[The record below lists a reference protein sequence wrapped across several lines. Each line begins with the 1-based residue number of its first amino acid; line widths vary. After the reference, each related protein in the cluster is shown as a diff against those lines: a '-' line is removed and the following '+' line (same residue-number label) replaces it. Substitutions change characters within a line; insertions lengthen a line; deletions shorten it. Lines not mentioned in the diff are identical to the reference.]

1 MRAQLPQLFPRP
13 RELNLRGGFLP
24 APAAPHPT
32 GAFLKTLPQTIV
44 EAQAAL
50 DESKHTACRIE
61 LLAKLAPE
69 SYYLEITSGGIHL
82 QASDAA
88 GVLYGCQTLRQIHE
102 QNPKEL
108 PQLEI
113 LDSPDLAV
121 RGFMLDVSRCKVPTQ
136 NELRQLVRALCRLR
150 VNQLQLYIE
159 HTFAFSGHDEVWQN
173 ASPLTPAEIEQ
184 LDRECLNHGIELVP
198 NLNTFGHMERW
209 LKHPRYQT
217 LAECPEGWIHPLT
230 GQFKPT
236 PATLKPD
243 QASLDFI
250 ANLLDSYLPHFRST
264 QVNIGGDEPW
274 ELGQGFSKSA
284 VEKNGKHTVY
294 LAHLKKICALASARG
309 RTPQFWGDI
318 LLEDLQLAAE
328 APTSA
333 IPVVWGYDAG
343 HPFNTQ
349 AGRLHELK
357 RDFLIAPGTST
368 WQTFT
373 GRLTNA
379 LTNQSEAIAAA
390 IKYEARGVLITSWG
404 DNGNH
409 QPWPTT
415 WLPLASGLAQAWCFA
430 ANQKDD
436 AEKACQILGG
446 LTAADAQATTQVL
459 KHLGQLDEC
468 IAKSIRNKSLTWEFL
483 VANADQLA
491 VARAGVSDLE
501 IKQSIEHLAVIKPLA
516 ECIGH
521 ETVREELLVGI
532 DCALAGL
539 LKAQG
544 QPITTAQATAL
555 EARYRNAWLQ
565 RARAGGLEESVRELH
580 LT

>member
-32 GAFLKTLPQTIV
+32 GVFLKTLPQTIA

-50 DESKHTACRIE
+50 DESKRTACRIE
-61 LLAKLAPE
+61 RLPKLAAE
-69 SYYLEITSGGIHL
+69 SYYLEITTSGIHL

-102 QNPKEL
+102 QNPLEL

-113 LDSPDLAV
+113 LDSPDLVV

-136 NELRQLVRALCRLR
+136 AELRQLVRSLSRLR

-209 LKHPRYQT
+209 LKHPRYQA

-230 GQFKPT
+230 GLFKPT

-243 QASLDFI
+243 QASLDFV
-250 ANLLDSYLPHFRST
+250 ANLLDSYLPHFRSA
-264 QVNIGGDEPW
+264 QINIGGDEPW
-274 ELGQGFSKSA
+274 ELGQGFSKSS
-284 VEKNGKHTVY
+284 VEKNGKHAVY

-318 LLEDLQLAAE
+318 LLEDLKLAAE
-328 APTSA
+328 SPPSA
-333 IPVVWGYDAG
+333 IPVIWGYDAG
-343 HPFNTQ
+343 HPFNAQ
-349 AGRLHELK
+349 AGRLHELG

-390 IKYEARGVLITSWG
+390 VRHEARGVLITAWG

-436 AEKACQILGG
+436 SEKACQVLGG
-446 LTAADAQATTQVL
+446 LTLADSQAVAKAL
-459 KHLGQLDEC
+459 KHLGKLDEC

-483 VANADQLA
+483 VSNAEPLA
-491 VARAGVSDLE
+491 VASAGVTKEE
-501 IKQSIEHLAVIKPLA
+501 IKKSIAHLEVGRELCDPIS
-516 ECIGH
+516 H
-521 ETVREELLVGI
+521 EIVREELLVGI
-532 DCALAGL
+532 DCAMAGL

-544 QPITTAQATAL
+544 KPLTAAQALAL
-555 EARYRNAWLQ
+555 ETRYRHAWLQ
-565 RARAGGLEESVRELH
+565 RARVGGLEESVRELH

>member
-13 RELNLRGGFLP
+13 RELNLRGGFLI
-24 APAAPHPT
+24 APACPHPT
-32 GAFLKTLPQTIV
+32 GNFLKSLPQSIV

-50 DESKHTACRIE
+50 DANQTSPCRIE
-61 LLAKLAPE
+61 LRPKLAPE

-102 QNPKEL
+102 QNSDQL

-113 LDSPDLAV
+113 LDSPDLSV

-136 NELRQLVRALCRLR
+136 TELRQLVRALCRLR

-159 HTFAFSGHDEVWQN
+159 HTFAFNGHEEVWQN
-173 ASPLTPAEIEQ
+173 SSPLTPAEIEQ
-184 LDRECLNHGIELVP
+184 LDRECLNHGIELIP

-236 PATLKPD
+236 PATLKPN
-243 QASLDFI
+243 QASLDFV
-250 ANLLDSYLPHFRST
+250 ANLLDSYLPHFRSR

-274 ELGQGFSKSA
+274 ELGQGFSKA
-284 VEKNGKHTVY
+284 DVEKNGKHSVY
-294 LAHLKKICALASARG
+294 LTHLKNICALAETRG

-318 LLEDLQLAAE
+318 LLEDLALAAE
-328 APTSA
+328 APASA
-333 IPVVWGYDAG
+333 MPVVWGYDAG
-343 HPFNTQ
+343 HPFNAQ
-349 AGRLHELK
+349 AGRLRELG
-357 RDFLIAPGTST
+357 RNFLIAPGTST

-373 GRLTNA
+373 GRLANA

-390 IKYEARGVLITSWG
+390 IRHEARGILITSWG

-409 QPWPTT
+409 QPWPIT

-446 LTAADAQATTQVL
+446 LSPADSQAATKAL
-459 KHLGQLDEC
+459 RHLGKLDEC
-468 IAKSIRNKSLTWEFL
+468 IAKTIRNKSLTWEFL
-483 VANADQLA
+483 VAHPEQLA
-491 VARAGVSDLE
+491 VAIAGVSKIELE
-501 IKQSIEHLAVIKPLA
+501 KSVDYLATAKQLTELISDEK
-516 ECIGH
+516 
-521 ETVREELLVGI
+521 VREELHVGI

-539 LKAQG
+539 LKANG
-544 QPITTAQATAL
+544 RPLNSAQAIAL
-555 EARYRNAWLQ
+555 ENRYRHAWLQ
-565 RARAGGLEESVRELH
+565 RARSGGLEESVHELR